1 MYTYTEP
8 YSIKDMK
15 TNAALVAAVDNV
27 PVKCRK
33 FMLANTGA
41 QPLYFKEKA
50 FDGVDCTAAN
60 GMIVPANSVFPQ
72 ILTATL
78 LSLISN
84 ATGTSYT
91 IMYLDM

>member
-1 MYTYTEP
+1 MYTYQEP

-15 TNAALVAAVDNV
+15 VNAALVAAVDNV
-27 PVKCRK
+27 PVKGRK
-33 FMLANTGA
+33 FLLANTGA

-50 FDGVDCTAAN
+50 FDGIDCTAAN
-60 GMIVPANSVFPQ
+60 GMLVPANSVFPVN
-72 ILTATL
+72 LTAMM